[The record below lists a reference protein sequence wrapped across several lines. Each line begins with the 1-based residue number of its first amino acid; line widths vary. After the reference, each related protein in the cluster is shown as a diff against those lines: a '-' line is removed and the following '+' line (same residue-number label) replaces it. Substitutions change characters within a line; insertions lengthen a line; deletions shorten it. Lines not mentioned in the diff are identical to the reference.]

1 MNVGMTKSI
10 HLTVTFY
17 ELEKKR
23 KTQRY
28 RPFSLFENLFLAA
41 GFGRLPPAGALIDG
55 AETRLCLAGEEGAIK
70 SANSLLLAPATETP
84 PADVDADCCP
94 AAIPK
99 GSIEE
104 AFSWGPGPGT
114 SSIFS
119 GVISTHR
126 KMGTASSCEVTV
138 EELLLTVKNG
148 FLFFRLSRL
157 LRTLPVPAEE
167 VDWADNGVDVE

>member
-70 SANSLLLAPATETP
+70 SANSLLLAPAT
-84 PADVDADCCP
+84 
-94 AAIPK
+94 
-99 GSIEE
+99 
-104 AFSWGPGPGT
+104 
-114 SSIFS
+114 
-119 GVISTHR
+119 
-126 KMGTASSCEVTV
+126 
-138 EELLLTVKNG
+138 
-148 FLFFRLSRL
+148 RL
-157 LRTLPVPAEE
+157 LQLTLTPTTVLRQFRKE
-167 VDWADNGVDVE
+167 VLKIPSAGVQDQARHQSSAA

>member
-1 MNVGMTKSI
+1 M
-10 HLTVTFY
+10 
-17 ELEKKR
+17 
-23 KTQRY
+23 
-28 RPFSLFENLFLAA
+28 FEILFLAT

-119 GVISTHR
+119 GVISMHR

-138 EELLLTVKNG
+138 EELLVTVNNG
-148 FLFFRLSRL
+148 FLFRLSRL